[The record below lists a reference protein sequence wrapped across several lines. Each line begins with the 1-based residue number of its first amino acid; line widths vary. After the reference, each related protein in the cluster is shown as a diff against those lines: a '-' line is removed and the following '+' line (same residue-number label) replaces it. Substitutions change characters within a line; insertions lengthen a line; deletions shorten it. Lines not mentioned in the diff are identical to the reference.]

1 MDLRHSRKGHNA
13 NTPPSKQNT
22 KNQETPSKPK
32 KVQTT
37 STTHT
42 NGGRVP
48 TEVNV
53 PHKDVSIQ
61 VDIQIPCKDFGMQ
74 FHTQVPT
81 NDCGAQTD
89 VQVPTKD
96 FGTQMDTQ
104 VPNKDFSEQVNIKL
118 PSQDFSCQA
127 YMSTVKAYTNRTI
140 QTHVTYMDRSDIAT
154 QTHTTSMILIDSAIQ
169 TEKQQ
174 EGHYINTQTEE
185 PQQQR
190 KDTTPIPQQQNAT
203 NTTQTDTNKNAQ
215 DKPNKTSEA
224 IKNNNVK
231 ELHNLYWKARKY
243 YEHVTHHKHFN
254 ELCIDNDVVP
264 EGLTV
269 LVPCVTIGADDDLKK
284 EWDRILKHCAL
295 QLQHAN
301 TIHLQKLAYKIEE
314 QLNSIEKHLDK
325 QKNNKTEWTKVQND
339 ITI

>member
-22 KNQETPSKPK
+22 KNQETPSKTK

-42 NGGRVP
+42 NGGRAP

-53 PHKDVSIQ
+53 PYKDVSVQ
-61 VDIQIPCKDFGMQ
+61 VDIQVPCKDFGMQ

-81 NDCGAQTD
+81 NDFGAQID

-127 YMSTVKAYTNRTI
+127 YMSTVKAYTNRTV

-174 EGHYINTQTEE
+174 DGHGINTQTEE

-190 KDTTPIPQQQNAT
+190 KKSMRWHPLMIRFCL
-203 NTTQTDTNKNAQ
+203 
-215 DKPNKTSEA
+215 S
-224 IKNNNVK
+224 
-231 ELHNLYWKARKY
+231 LR
-243 YEHVTHHKHFN
+243 HK
-254 ELCIDNDVVP
+254 
-264 EGLTV
+264 
-269 LVPCVTIGADDDLKK
+269 
-284 EWDRILKHCAL
+284 
-295 QLQHAN
+295 
-301 TIHLQKLAYKIEE
+301 
-314 QLNSIEKHLDK
+314 
-325 QKNNKTEWTKVQND
+325 
-339 ITI
+339 